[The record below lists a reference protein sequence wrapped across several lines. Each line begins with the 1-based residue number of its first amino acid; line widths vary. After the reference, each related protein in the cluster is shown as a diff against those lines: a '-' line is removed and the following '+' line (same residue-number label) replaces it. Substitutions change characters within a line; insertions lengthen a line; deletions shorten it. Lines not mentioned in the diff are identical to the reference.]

1 LIILLDGMATLL
13 SDGLLYHS
21 ANRSA
26 MPSFPSY

>member
-13 SDGLLYHS
+13 SDGLLYQA

-26 MPSFPSY
+26 MPSSPSY